1 MSAGQEIKR
10 LRENK
15 GLSVNALAKLANV
28 PQSSLRLYE
37 LNQREVPLSSIKSL
51 ATELGV
57 HPVELIFEELGIS
70 KNNVLDEIEGL
81 SLSEEIK
88 ESDQLMEAALHLNT
102 AIKSLGGS
110 LTAKET
116 ETLDSM
122 LELCRETLAKEVKKD
137 TESQLAK
144 TA

>member
-1 MSAGQEIKR
+1 
-10 LRENK
+10 
-15 GLSVNALAKLANV
+15 
-28 PQSSLRLYE
+28 
-37 LNQREVPLSSIKSL
+37 VPLSSIKSL